1 MGATIG
7 APRAPWRRR
16 QDHNANGRRFGRP
29 SRAIIVGVLRV
40 ASHRRGDPLL
50 ELLLRRGADLARGQ
64 LAALEDHQRRDR
76 LNAVLGGGVRVLV
89 DVELDD
95 LHLAIERSRDLL
107 EGGGDH
113 PAGAAP
119 FGPEVHHDRAGR
131 LQHLGFESGVRNLA
145 DGHGTY
151 LFFASGGEAP
161 RLGGRSYGRARTASR
176 RLHGEVTVLSA
187 ASRLASEISM
197 RSGTS
202 VQIRAAR
209 TRLSGNNW
217 ASTAR

>member
-1 MGATIG
+1 
-7 APRAPWRRR
+7 
-16 QDHNANGRRFGRP
+16 
-29 SRAIIVGVLRV
+29 
-40 ASHRRGDPLL
+40 
-50 ELLLRRGADLARGQ
+50 
-64 LAALEDHQRRDR
+64 
-76 LNAVLGGGVRVLV
+76 
-89 DVELDD
+89 
-95 LHLAIERSRDLL
+95 
-107 EGGGDH
+107 

-151 LFFASGGEAP
+151 LVLAGGGEAP

-176 RLHGEVTVLSA
+176 RLHGQGKGARA
-187 ASRLASEISM
+187 ASRRVSETAM
-197 RSGTS
+197 RSGTW

-217 ASTAR
+217 PSTAR